1 MPLSDDQR
9 ALLRLLAQ
17 REEGYEDIAALMGLS
32 VAEVRDRVKGAL
44 RELEAAGASAAAG
57 KTKEREPGETAAI
70 SEPPTSPQPP
80 ESPRPAPPE
89 PSPSPGQAAAA
100 PPPSKRPAP
109 ERGGQPALPRS
120 RRRLA
125 ELAGGAIVVLLLV
138 LFATGAI
145 DIGGGDSDSD
155 PDSTGSAGA
164 TNLAANSD
172 KLTQA
177 TLEPVDG
184 GEASGRAL
192 FGRLGKEVVLQVIA
206 DGLEPTAAGESYT
219 VWLYR
224 SPKLSLRV
232 GAVRVNESGKLGARF
247 AIPTE
252 VLALVANGAFEQID
266 VSRTSDSAYQAEV
279 ARAKQQQR
287 LPRYTGESVLRGDIV
302 GPLAEA
308 AGG

>member
-1 MPLSDDQR
+1 MALSNDQK

-32 VAEVRDRVKGAL
+32 VAEVRARVKGAL
-44 RELEAAGASAAAG
+44 RELEGANRGAAAAG
-57 KTKEREPGETAAI
+57 PSGAEL
-70 SEPPTSPQPP
+70 SEPPSSPEPP
-80 ESPRPAPPE
+80 GQPRPAPPE
-89 PSPSPGQAAAA
+89 HSPRQQASPS
-100 PPPSKRPAP
+100 PSKRPAP
-109 ERGGQPALPRS
+109 KRSRQPTLQAG

-125 ELAGGAIVVLLLV
+125 ELVGGALLVLLLT

-155 PDSTGSAGA
+155 SNPAGSAGSTA
-164 TNLAANSD
+164 GTNLAAGSD

-177 TLEPVDG
+177 ALEPLDG

-206 DGLEPTAAGESYT
+206 DGLEPSAAGESYT

-232 GAVRVNESGKLGARF
+232 GAVRVNESGKLGARL

-252 VLALVANGAFEQID
+252 VLALVANGAFTQID
-266 VSRTSDSAYQAEV
+266 VSRTSNRAYEAEV
-279 ARAKQQQR
+279 ARAKKEQR
-287 LPRYTGESVLRGDIV
+287 LPRYTGESILRGDIV

-308 AGG
+308 SAEGN

>member
-1 MPLSDDQR
+1 MALSNDQK

-32 VAEVRDRVKGAL
+32 VGEVRARVKGAL
-44 RELEAAGASAAAG
+44 KELEESNVSTALSRPSG
-57 KTKEREPGETAAI
+57 PDLGEATAI
-70 SEPPTSPQPP
+70 SEPPTSPRPP
-80 ESPRPAPPE
+80 ESPRPSPPKPSPPPRQDA
-89 PSPSPGQAAAA
+89 PSPS
-100 PPPSKRPAP
+100 KHPAP
-109 ERGGQPALPRS
+109 KRGGQPLLPRS

-125 ELAGGAIVVLLLV
+125 ELIGGAVVALLLV

-145 DIGGGDSDSD
+145 DIGGDSDSD
-155 PDSTGSAGA
+155 SNDGGSADTTTLATGS
-164 TNLAANSD
+164 D
-172 KLTQA
+172 KITQA
-177 TLEPVDG
+177 TLEPVEG

-206 DGLEPTAAGESYT
+206 DGLEPTASGESYT

-266 VSRTSDSAYQAEV
+266 VSRTSDGAYRAEV
-279 ARAKQQQR
+279 ARAKQEQR

-308 AGG
+308 EATGN

>member
-1 MPLSDDQR
+1 
-9 ALLRLLAQ
+9 
-17 REEGYEDIAALMGLS
+17 MGLS
-32 VAEVRDRVKGAL
+32 VDEVRARVKGAL
-44 RELEAAGASAAAG
+44 KELEDAGGSG
-57 KTKEREPGETAAI
+57 PER
-70 SEPPTSPQPP
+70 
-80 ESPRPAPPE
+80 PRPAPSASPRRTATA
-89 PSPSPGQAAAA
+89 PSPSS
-100 PPPSKRPAP
+100 PPRPKRSRKPTL
-109 ERGGQPALPRS
+109 QTN
-120 RRRLA
+120 RRRLV
-125 ELAGGAIVVLLLV
+125 ELVGGALAVLLLI

-145 DIGGGDSDSD
+145 DIGGDSDSDSD
-155 PDSTGSAGA
+155 PTGSAGA
-164 TNLAANSD
+164 TNLATGSD

-206 DGLEPTAAGESYT
+206 DGLEPTAPGETYT

-232 GAVRVNESGKLGARF
+232 GAVRVGEAGQLGGRF

-252 VLALVANGAFEQID
+252 VLALVANGAFKQID
-266 VSRTSDSAYQAEV
+266 VSRTSDSAYRAEV
-279 ARAKQQQR
+279 AQAKKEQR

-308 AGG
+308 SAEGN

>member
-1 MPLSDDQR
+1 MGTLSTARRRIGLALVPLSDDQK

-32 VAEVRDRVKGAL
+32 VDEVRRRVKEAVAGL
-44 RELEAAGASAAAG
+44 NEELPAAGPVAGQGSSSSQAAE
-57 KTKEREPGETAAI
+57 KT
-70 SEPPTSPQPP
+70 
-80 ESPRPAPPE
+80 PAPPVHRS
-89 PSPSPGQAAAA
+89 SPAES
-100 PPPSKRPAP
+100 SRPRVP
-109 ERGGQPALPRS
+109 QPRS

-125 ELAGGAIVVLLLV
+125 ELVGGAAVVLLLV

-145 DIGGGDSDSD
+145 DIGSDSDSD
-155 PDSTGSAGA
+155 ADGSGSADTAG
-164 TNLAANSD
+164 LAANSD
-172 KLTQA
+172 KITQA
-177 TLEPVDG
+177 ALEPVGG

-206 DGLEPTAAGESYT
+206 DGLEPTASGESYT

-252 VLALVANGAFEQID
+252 VLALVANGAFQQID

-279 ARAKQQQR
+279 ARAKREQR

-308 AGG
+308 EPAGN

>member
-1 MPLSDDQR
+1 LASVPLSNDQK

-32 VAEVRDRVKGAL
+32 VGEVRARVRGAL
-44 RELEAAGASAAAG
+44 KELEGAGGSAAPSRLSG
-57 KTKEREPGETAAI
+57 RDLGEAAAI
-70 SEPPTSPQPP
+70 SEPPSSPAPEPP
-80 ESPRPAPPE
+80 PRPT
-89 PSPSPGQAAAA
+89 AAA
-100 PPPSKRPAP
+100 PSPSKRPAP
-109 ERGGQPALPRS
+109 KRSRQPVLARS

-125 ELAGGAIVVLLLV
+125 ELAGGALVVLLLV

-145 DIGGGDSDSD
+145 DIGDGDADSDSAD
-155 PDSTGSAGA
+155 TATAPAETVGAAGG
-164 TNLAANSD
+164 

-177 TLEPVDG
+177 VLEPVEG

-206 DGLEPTAAGESYT
+206 DGLEPTASGESYT

-224 SPKLSLRV
+224 SPKLSLRI

-266 VSRTSDSAYQAEV
+266 VSRTSDSAYRAEV
-279 ARAKQQQR
+279 ARAKREQR

-308 AGG
+308 GATGN

>member
-1 MPLSDDQR
+1 LALVPLSNDQK

-32 VAEVRDRVKGAL
+32 VDEVRRRVKAAVAGL
-44 RELEAAGASAAAG
+44 NEGTVVSEGEGAAGPVAGQGSSSSQAAG
-57 KTKEREPGETAAI
+57 EEPSPT
-70 SEPPTSPQPP
+70 PPA
-80 ESPRPAPPE
+80 EKPPE
-89 PSPSPGQAAAA
+89 PPVRRPSPAESSRRRVPQ
-100 PPPSKRPAP
+100 
-109 ERGGQPALPRS
+109 PRS

-125 ELAGGAIVVLLLV
+125 ELIGGAAVVVLLI

-145 DIGGGDSDSD
+145 DIGGDSDSD
-155 PDSTGSAGA
+155 SSSGETADTPS
-164 TNLAANSD
+164 LAANSD
-172 KLTQA
+172 KITQA
-177 TLEPVDG
+177 ALEPVGG

-206 DGLEPTAAGESYT
+206 DGLEPTASGESYT

-252 VLALVANGAFEQID
+252 VLALVANGAFRQID
-266 VSRTSDSAYQAEV
+266 VSRTSDSAYRAEV
-279 ARAKQQQR
+279 ARAKREQR
-287 LPRYTGESVLRGDIV
+287 LPRYTGESILRGDIV

-308 AGG
+308 QAAGN

>member
-17 REEGYEDIAALMGLS
+17 REEGYDDIAALMGLS
-32 VAEVRDRVKGAL
+32 VDEVRSRVRGAL
-44 RELEAAGASAAAG
+44 RELEEAGGSAAPA
-57 KTKEREPGETAAI
+57 RPSEPELGEAAAI
-70 SEPPTSPQPP
+70 SEPPTSPEPSQP
-80 ESPRPAPPE
+80 PRPAPPE
-89 PSPSPGQAAAA
+89 PSPPPRQAAA
-100 PPPSKRPAP
+100 PPPPSKGHAP
-109 ERGGQPALPRS
+109 KRGGQPALPRS

-125 ELAGGAIVVLLLV
+125 ELAGGAVVVLLLV

-145 DIGGGDSDSD
+145 DIGDDSDSDSD
-155 PDSTGSAGA
+155 PSGSAGA
-164 TNLAANSD
+164 ANLAAGSD
-172 KLTQA
+172 KITQA
-177 TLEPVDG
+177 TLESVEG
-184 GEASGRAL
+184 GDASGRAL

-206 DGLEPTAAGESYT
+206 DGLEPTASGESYT

-252 VLALVANGAFEQID
+252 VLALVANGAFKQID
-266 VSRTSDSAYQAEV
+266 VSRTSDSAYRAEV

-302 GPLAEA
+302 GPLSD
-308 AGG
+308 

>member
-1 MPLSDDQR
+1 M
-9 ALLRLLAQ
+9 
-17 REEGYEDIAALMGLS
+17 
-32 VAEVRDRVKGAL
+32 
-44 RELEAAGASAAAG
+44 
-57 KTKEREPGETAAI
+57 
-70 SEPPTSPQPP
+70 
-80 ESPRPAPPE
+80 
-89 PSPSPGQAAAA
+89 
-100 PPPSKRPAP
+100 
-109 ERGGQPALPRS
+109 
-120 RRRLA
+120 
-125 ELAGGAIVVLLLV
+125 LLLV

-145 DIGGGDSDSD
+145 DIGGDSDSD
-155 PDSTGSAGA
+155 SGGSANTA
-164 TNLAANSD
+164 NLAADSD

-232 GAVRVNESGKLGARF
+232 GAVRVGKAGQLGGRF

-252 VLALVANGAFEQID
+252 LLALVANGAFTQID
-266 VSRTSDSAYQAEV
+266 VSRTSDSAYRAEV
-279 ARAKQQQR
+279 ARAKKEQR

-302 GPLAEA
+302 GPLA
-308 AGG
+308 GQ